1 MATLSNIEFLTAHN
15 FYLELILDGS
25 GQADAVFLECQGF
38 QCTQDVIEV
47 CEVTSNKWGQAQ
59 KGLPVRTKVPGNVKI
74 GNLTLRR
81 GASNSLTFWNWF
93 KAVQEGNWANQRQD
107 LALNIL
113 NKATQR
119 KARYELS
126 GAWPTNYKISDV
138 NARSNELALEELEIA
153 FEGFKRT
160 M

>member
-15 FYLELILDGS
+15 FYLELTLDGS

-38 QCTQDVIEV
+38 QCTQDIIEV

-81 GASNSLTFWNWF
+81 GASSSLTFWKWF
-93 KAVQEGNWANQRQD
+93 EAVQEGMWA
-107 LALNIL
+107 
-113 NKATQR
+113 KQR
-119 KARYELS
+119 KDAALIIFDKASQPQARYELS
-126 GAWPTNYKISDV
+126 GAWPTNYKIADV
-138 NARSNELALEELEIA
+138 NARSNELELEELEIA

-160 M
+160 K